1 MIVKN
6 IFIEEKSYEIVIGGN
21 AKENDQIIKESH
33 PMDLWFHLS
42 NVPSAHLVLKSKGDK
57 IPRRYI
63 NEISVMLFENNKKYM
78 TNTNVIY
85 TEIRNV
91 KRTDVPGCVITKK
104 VETIRF

>member
-1 MIVKN
+1 MLVKN
-6 IFIEEKSYEIVIGGN
+6 IYIEEKCYEIVMGEN
-21 AKENDQIIKESH
+21 ARENDMIIKNGH

-42 NVPSAHLVLKSKGDK
+42 NVPSAHLVIKNRGDK

-63 NEISVMLFENNKKYM
+63 NEISSMLFENNKKYM
-78 TNTNVIY
+78 KNTNVIY

-91 KRTDVPGCVITKK
+91 KRTDVPGRVITKK

>member
-6 IFIEEKSYEIVIGGN
+6 IFIKDKCYEIVIGQN
-21 AKENDQIIKESH
+21 AKENDVLIKESH

-42 NVPSAHLVLKSKGDK
+42 NVPSAHLVLRSKGDK

-63 NEISVMLFENNKKYM
+63 NEVSGMLFENNKKYM
-78 TNTNVIY
+78 GNTNVIY

-91 KRTDVPGCVITKK
+91 KRTDVPGCVITRK
-104 VETIRF
+104 VEIIRF

>member
-1 MIVKN
+1 MIIKN
-6 IFIEEKSYEIVIGGN
+6 IYIEEKLYEIVIGGN

-63 NEISVMLFENNKKYM
+63 NEISGMLFENNKKYM

-91 KRTDVPGCVITKK
+91 KRTDVPGRVITKK
-104 VETIRF
+104 VATVKF

>member
-1 MIVKN
+1 MLVKN
-6 IFIEEKSYEIVIGGN
+6 IYIEEKCYKVVMGQN
-21 AKENDQIIKESH
+21 AKENDLIIKNSH

-42 NVPSAHLVLKSKGDK
+42 DVPSAHLVIRNNGDK

-63 NEISVMLFENNKKYM
+63 NEIGGMLFENNKKY
-78 TNTNVIY
+78 TRNTNVIY

-91 KRTDVPGCVITKK
+91 KRTDVPGRVITKK